1 MLGGSRFQ
9 LPTRL
14 TGEELGGVVV
24 ARRRRR
30 RRRLL
35 ELDTWT
41 TPVTIVTTK
50 PVTAMRPEMSLTAV
64 CLLSCWGYR
73 HGEQ

>member
-1 MLGGSRFQ
+1 
-9 LPTRL
+9 
-14 TGEELGGVVV
+14 
-24 ARRRRR
+24 
-30 RRRLL
+30 
-35 ELDTWT
+35 
-41 TPVTIVTTK
+41 VTIVTTK